1 MLWNRPISFFKQ
13 RTLLNMVKQWK
24 GSKFLL
30 DTLERSFMKWHF
42 WQIQFNKTYK
52 ILTWECQ
59 WMKWRS
65 RKMKWEKSWRNRQ
78 LEESLIWGIKDN
90 SNTLQQML
98 GHIAWHSWGALR
110 IAKTCLFLIRNLK
123 MSLESQRTSMW
134 MSLFSCKCIKGISSK
149 RKRLI
154 GEEWATLSK
163 RMRDLILPHNP
174 NSRFQQNNR
183 RVFRYTLHTILET
196 LKLLPMTITLE

>member
-24 GSKFLL
+24 GSKSHL
-30 DTLERSFMKWHF
+30 DIQERNCMKWHF
-42 WQIQFNKTYK
+42 WQIQLNKIYK
-52 ILTWECQ
+52 VSTWEYP

-65 RKMKWEKSWRNRQ
+65 RKMKWEKSWRNRL

-90 SNTLQQML
+90 NNTPQQML

-134 MSLFSCKCIKGISSK
+134 MSLF
-149 RKRLI
+149 
-154 GEEWATLSK
+154 
-163 RMRDLILPHNP
+163 
-174 NSRFQQNNR
+174 
-183 RVFRYTLHTILET
+183 
-196 LKLLPMTITLE
+196 